1 MDIYLQAGAGR
12 MKFSRN
18 ELKFAVRWAAL
29 GRNVPVGLADDLA
42 KAAMGLAAAG
52 IDPLK
57 NIVSALEQL
66 DKHHCW
72 GNMSDSVGLSVIEAG
87 PVLADSLV
95 TGEMVL
101 PPNAVLDNPVLLAG
115 YLCHAPISP
124 PMKLGWQSRGSG
136 CVLVVGKSGLTSILG
151 DRLETLHVET
161 AVDLLYRS
169 AVEPPELISAQS
181 IAQNRITTREQGV
194 ELSEAD
200 WHSLWRLTQQAL
212 SKSSKES
219 RLSGAGASLVD
230 TD

>member
-42 KAAMGLAAAG
+42 KAAMELAAAG

-181 IAQNRITTREQGV
+181 IAQNRITTREQGL

>member
-1 MDIYLQAGAGR
+1 

>member
-101 PPNAVLDNPVLLAG
+101 PPNAFLDNPVLLAG

-181 IAQNRITTREQGV
+181 IAQNRITTREQGL

>member
-1 MDIYLQAGAGR
+1 

-42 KAAMGLAAAG
+42 RAAMGLAAAG

>member
-1 MDIYLQAGAGR
+1 

-181 IAQNRITTREQGV
+181 IAQNRITTREQGL

>member
-42 KAAMGLAAAG
+42 KAAMELAAAG

-124 PMKLGWQSRGSG
+124 MKLGWQSRGSG

-181 IAQNRITTREQGV
+181 IAQNRITTREQGL

>member
-1 MDIYLQAGAGR
+1 VDIYLQAGAGR

-42 KAAMGLAAAG
+42 RAAMGLAAAG

-66 DKHHCW
+66 DKHHYW

>member
-1 MDIYLQAGAGR
+1 

-101 PPNAVLDNPVLLAG
+101 PPNAFLDNPVLLAG

>member
-1 MDIYLQAGAGR
+1 

-169 AVEPPELISAQS
+169 AVEPTELISAQS

>member
-1 MDIYLQAGAGR
+1 

-42 KAAMGLAAAG
+42 RAAMGLAAAG

-101 PPNAVLDNPVLLAG
+101 PPNAFLDNPVLLAG